1 MAAKT
6 VLIVYAHQSAG
17 SFNAAVKDAAVEV
30 LEKQG
35 CNVLVSDLYEMKF
48 KATATKE
55 DITGAVKNP
64 EHFCY
69 GEETKL
75 AWQEGR
81 LASDIVEEHK
91 KLKEADIV
99 IFQVRLLC
107 TRNQTSFLL
116 FLLLLGVLVVLFCL
130 FQFPMYWFSV
140 PAIMKGWMDRVLT
153 LGFAYT
159 LEKRYSA
166 GIFREKK
173 AMLSFTTGSH
183 ETMFSSNGINGDM
196 NVTLWPVQN
205 GVLNY
210 CGFQVLAPQVFWA
223 PTRLSAEARDSLL
236 KGWRTRL
243 QGLLSEAPLSFPPVD
258 SFDEVKGFQLKP
270 EVHEKQADSP
280 FGLTVGHH
288 LGKRLPPHSQMKAG
302 V

>member
-1 MAAKT
+1 MLFFSAAQT
-6 VLIVYAHQSAG
+6 VLIVYAHQSALFG
-17 SFNAAVKDAAVEV
+17 RGGFSELGAPGKYRMVWEAVFIFVRLANIKLRTSALSE
-30 LEKQG
+30 LSG
-35 CNVLVSDLYEMKF
+35 
-48 KATATKE
+48 TA
-55 DITGAVKNP
+55 KNP

-69 GEETKL
+69 GNETML

-81 LASDIVEEHK
+81 LASDIVDEHK
-91 KLKEADIV
+91 KLKEADLV
-99 IFQVRLLC
+99 I
-107 TRNQTSFLL
+107 
-116 FLLLLGVLVVLFCL
+116 

-159 LEKRYSA
+159 LEKRYSE
-166 GIFREKK
+166 GVFRDKK

-196 NVTLWPVQN
+196 NVTLWPIQN

-210 CGFQVLAPQVFWA
+210 CGFQVLAPQIFWA
-223 PTRLSAEARDSLL
+223 PTHLSPEAREGLL
-236 KGWRTRL
+236 EGWRARL
-243 QGLLSEAPLSFPPVD
+243 QGLLNEAPLTFPPVD
-258 SFDEVKGFQLKP
+258 IFDEGKGFQLKT
-270 EVHEKQADSP
+270 EIREKQAESL

-288 LGKRLPPHSQMKAG
+288 LEKPLPPHNQMKAG